1 MKKIVATIAALTLC
15 LLLLLFV
22 RQCST
27 GTCWYGYCK
36 IGDDYPKVALISVGD
51 EVYYDQN
58 SDQVPQSHELIPGS
72 GTITVRAIDG
82 VSTVNLRGISAALV
96 SNAVSDDCP
105 QLIDLKIQSNEFPE
119 LHQYGTIVTAR
130 DPDSAGTCHLLGP
143 LSFIFQSSDVELQ
156 PGEPTELKISIG
168 TTQSDS
174 NAISPFVGPS
184 TALVCTS
191 VPNDRTKYA
200 FEDALRPTMEISFN
214 NQSAETETVVFDG
227 FC

>member
-143 LSFIFQSSDVELQ
+143 L
-156 PGEPTELKISIG
+156 
-168 TTQSDS
+168 
-174 NAISPFVGPS
+174 
-184 TALVCTS
+184 
-191 VPNDRTKYA
+191 
-200 FEDALRPTMEISFN
+200 
-214 NQSAETETVVFDG
+214 
-227 FC
+227 